1 MEGKEMT
8 TAMAG
13 EFLRVEKIAERLDV
27 GYQTV
32 LTWLQSGRLKG
43 YRLGGTRA
51 GWRVKPED
59 LEQFLAER
67 ANRPDGEA

>member
-1 MEGKEMT
+1 
-8 TAMAG
+8 
-13 EFLRVEKIAERLDV
+13 V